1 MLHDVPHGKIG
12 ISVVVSSWTV
22 NGLSADRS
30 KRYVCS
36 AFIQC

>member
-1 MLHDVPHGKIG
+1 MLHDVPHGKLAFPWLFPRG
-12 ISVVVSSWTV
+12 V

-36 AFIQC
+36 TFIQC